1 MLFRGLIY
9 SIIFFFLIIV
19 YAVIVLEYF
28 FPAEE
33 VRAIA
38 ERTLSKK
45 LKLPLKI
52 QKIGFSLLS
61 GMRINGVTLGS
72 ASQPL
77 AHVKKVILDC
87 QTQAG
92 KPPPGTDHPGKRQI
106 ECRSMA

>member
-1 MLFRGLIY
+1 MKKGDENSPEKEGPSPAAEKSTSVGGVRRILFRGLIY
-9 SIIFFFLIIV
+9 SVLFFLLLIV
-19 YAVIVLEYF
+19 SAGIVLEYF

-52 QKIGFSLLS
+52 QK
-61 GMRINGVTLGS
+61 
-72 ASQPL
+72 
-77 AHVKKVILDC
+77 
-87 QTQAG
+87 AG
-92 KPPPGTDHPGKRQI
+92 KPPPGTDYPGKRQL